1 MKYIS
6 YGQIVVVCACVYK
19 LLNDLSKSSAFKEEG
34 LAANTWVDKIDSWE
48 EAVYGVTSIENA
60 SNKNTHK

>member
-1 MKYIS
+1 M
-6 YGQIVVVCACVYK
+6 VVCACVYK